1 MNTIKFKIDRPTGKR
16 KAFSSPTYYVIIN
29 KIDVG
34 TISHKSNL
42 DRSDRLEVG
51 VSFRVLKDDILEDGN
66 SNCVWRNLTLKARF
80 NTAQEMKDFLTKNLD
95 KIVSSLKLY
104 DTEENKLI

>member
-1 MNTIKFKIDRPTGKR
+1 MNTIKFKINRPTGKW
-16 KAFSSPTYYVIIN
+16 AWTSSLIYDVIIN
-29 KIDVG
+29 KVKVG

-51 VSFRVLKDDILEDGN
+51 VSLRVLKDDILEDGN
-66 SNCVWRNLTLKARF
+66 SNRVWRIVSLKVRF

-95 KIVSSLKLY
+95 KIVSVYKLY
-104 DTEENKLI
+104 DSDNNKLI